1 MIKSGESLESVV
13 DNLIIGKK
21 IKNINAPQDVTS
33 SFSSEGRGGDHSG
46 TRQNTSGTR
55 TRERS
60 NNKSGISQNWG
71 TSNTKS
77 AIRNT
82 SMTRTVG
89 VTKTS
94 VKQTDTSYRGRGNS
108 YTNTMTPPN

>member
-33 SFSSEGRGGDHSG
+33 SFSSEGRGRDHSG
-46 TRQNTSGTR
+46 NTRQNTSGTL

-60 NNKSGISQNWG
+60 NNKSGFS
-71 TSNTKS
+71 
-77 AIRNT
+77 
-82 SMTRTVG
+82 
-89 VTKTS
+89 
-94 VKQTDTSYRGRGNS
+94 
-108 YTNTMTPPN
+108 